1 MKTRNRSPT
10 ELCAQTFLS
19 FLSAVPEYENIKI

>member
-1 MKTRNRSPT
+1 MITKIRSPT